1 MPEQCKFPSGSSS
14 NSCDQ
19 CFRTK
24 QSCSKHPLQC
34 QRCAELESS
43 CTYSFGKFM
52 GRPKRNF
59 KSRRQFQNETK
70 DGHDRLETSTYD
82 DNSKISLEGPEMIQ
96 NLTILPTS
104 MTSDESSDWWQ
115 YPHENKET
123 INYPFSVDDVENSS
137 GKRDRSQQTAPKK
150 ATKTSACDQCY
161 RFKVKCTREPDCCQ
175 RCSLSGNACT
185 YSAAIDLERS
195 RKRSAPTSTESP
207 KKKISL
213 SPQTKP
219 VQTMDGI
226 DSSSTTIDPNCNEIE
241 NSCHKDLV
249 TLQPQSRYQK
259 QNRSVS
265 APEIPTSCQ
274 PISALH
280 EPTHV
285 IDECDISFH
294 ESSQYYSDS
303 LLSMPSLDI
312 FFDNENP
319 PHDINFNIGGDE
331 SHEQSRGSEV
341 PSKENNL
348 DPIFAERIPGG
359 CNCLQSALLS
369 LSNLHA
375 VVCGNL
381 NSSLD
386 GIFAAARNGLFI
398 CETLTLAQ
406 CSSCELSSTSTL
418 LMLCVAI
425 LQQVYNAYELLA
437 NPAGLST
444 EGLNGPDKK
453 MTLSIK
459 IGDME
464 FTDIGHNSSILN
476 AILKTEKAKAERIC
490 VELEKTVTN
499 AQCRDSVGVGK
510 EETMV
515 REGLVS
521 LIEIFRGRFITEV
534 A

>member
-1 MPEQCKFPSGSSS
+1 M
-14 NSCDQ
+14 
-19 CFRTK
+19 
-24 QSCSKHPLQC
+24 H
-34 QRCAELESS
+34 
-43 CTYSFGKFM
+43 
-52 GRPKRNF
+52 
-59 KSRRQFQNETK
+59 
-70 DGHDRLETSTYD
+70 
-82 DNSKISLEGPEMIQ
+82 
-96 NLTILPTS
+96 
-104 MTSDESSDWWQ
+104 
-115 YPHENKET
+115 
-123 INYPFSVDDVENSS
+123 
-137 GKRDRSQQTAPKK
+137 RDRKFLFVYLDSCVYFRL
-150 ATKTSACDQCY
+150 TSL
-161 RFKVKCTREPDCCQ
+161 V
-175 RCSLSGNACT
+175 
-185 YSAAIDLERS
+185 
-195 RKRSAPTSTESP
+195 
-207 KKKISL
+207 
-213 SPQTKP
+213 
-219 VQTMDGI
+219 
-226 DSSSTTIDPNCNEIE
+226 
-241 NSCHKDLV
+241 HKDLV
-249 TLQPQSRYQK
+249 TLQPQSRHQK
-259 QNRSVS
+259 HNRSVS

-294 ESSQYYSDS
+294 ESSHYYSDS
-303 LLSMPSLDI
+303 LLSMPPLDI

-319 PHDINFNIGGDE
+319 PHDINFNIGGDQ
-331 SHEQSRGSEV
+331 SHEQSHGNEL
-341 PSKENNL
+341 PSKENKL
-348 DPIFAERIPGG
+348 DPMLADTISGG

-375 VVCGNL
+375 VVCGSF

-444 EGLNGPDKK
+444 EGLSGTDKK

-464 FTDIGHNSSILN
+464 FTDIGHNPSILN

-499 AQCRDSVGVGK
+499 AQCRDSAGVGK

>member
-1 MPEQCKFPSGSSS
+1 MFP
-14 NSCDQ
+14 
-19 CFRTK
+19 
-24 QSCSKHPLQC
+24 
-34 QRCAELESS
+34 
-43 CTYSFGKFM
+43 FGKFM

-59 KSRRQFQNETK
+59 KSRRQLQNETK
-70 DGHDRLETSTYD
+70 SGPDQPDTSNRG
-82 DNSKISLEGPEMIQ
+82 DNSNISLEEI
-96 NLTILPTS
+96 
-104 MTSDESSDWWQ
+104 ESSDWWQ
-115 YPHENKET
+115 YSREDKET
-123 INYPFSVDDVENSS
+123 NNYPFSVNDVENPSA
-137 GKRDRSQQTAPKK
+137 KRDRSQQIAPKK
-150 ATKTSACDQCY
+150 TAKTSACDQCY

-175 RCSLSGNACT
+175 RCSLSGNSCT
-185 YSAAIDLERS
+185 YSAAIDVDRS
-195 RKRSAPTSTESP
+195 RKRSAPPTTESP
-207 KKKISL
+207 KKKTSFSL
-213 SPQTKP
+213 QTKP
-219 VQTMDGI
+219 AQTMDGN
-226 DSSSTTIDPNCNEIE
+226 STTTDSNCNEIE
-241 NSCHKDLV
+241 NTCHKDLV
-249 TLQPQSRYQK
+249 TLPPQSRYQK
-259 QNRSVS
+259 HHRLVS

-274 PISALH
+274 PISALR

-294 ESSQYYSDS
+294 ESSHYYSDS
-303 LLSMPSLDI
+303 LLSMPPLDI
-312 FFDNENP
+312 FFGNENP
-319 PHDINFNIGGDE
+319 PHDINFDIGGDE
-331 SHEQSRGSEV
+331 SHEQSHGSEV
-341 PSKENNL
+341 PSNNENNF
-348 DPIFAERIPGG
+348 DPILADRISGG

-398 CETLTLAQ
+398 CETLNLAQ

-437 NPAGLST
+437 NPTGLST
-444 EGLNGPDKK
+444 KDLNGADKK

-459 IGDME
+459 IGAME
-464 FTDIGHNSSILN
+464 FTDIGHNPSILN
-476 AILKTEKAKAERIC
+476 AVLKTEKAKAERIC

-499 AQCRDSVGVGK
+499 AQCRDPAGVGK

-515 REGLVS
+515 RDGLVS

>member
-34 QRCAELESS
+34 QRCAELDSS
-43 CTYSFGKFM
+43 CTFGKFM

-70 DGHDRLETSTYD
+70 DGPDQLETSTHD
-82 DNSKISLEGPEMIQ
+82 DNSNISSEEI
-96 NLTILPTS
+96 
-104 MTSDESSDWWQ
+104 ESSDWWQ
-115 YPHENKET
+115 YSHENKET
-123 INYPFSVDDVENSS
+123 INYPFSTDGVENSS
-137 GKRDRSQQTAPKK
+137 AKRDRSQQTAPKK

-175 RCSLSGNACT
+175 RCSLSGNSCT

-195 RKRSAPTSTESP
+195 RKRSAPPTTESP
-207 KKKISL
+207 KKKISF

-219 VQTMDGI
+219 ARGTDSI
-226 DSSSTTIDPNCNEIE
+226 SSSLTTADSNCNETE
-241 NSCHKDLV
+241 NFCHKDLV

-259 QNRSVS
+259 HNRSVS

-280 EPTHV
+280 EPAHV

-294 ESSQYYSDS
+294 ESSHYYSDS
-303 LLSMPSLDI
+303 ILSMPPLDI
-312 FFDNENP
+312 FFDSENP

-331 SHEQSRGSEV
+331 NHEQSHGVEV

-348 DPIFAERIPGG
+348 DPTLADGLSGG

-375 VVCGNL
+375 VVCGSL

-386 GIFAAARNGLFI
+386 GIFAAARNGLLI

-444 EGLNGPDKK
+444 EGLNGADKK
-453 MTLSIK
+453 VTLSIK
-459 IGDME
+459 IGEME
-464 FTDIGHNSSILN
+464 FTDIGHNPSILN
-476 AILKTEKAKAERIC
+476 SILKTEKAKAERIC

-499 AQCRDSVGVGK
+499 AQCRDSAGVGK

>member
-1 MPEQCKFPSGSSS
+1 
-14 NSCDQ
+14 
-19 CFRTK
+19 
-24 QSCSKHPLQC
+24 
-34 QRCAELESS
+34 
-43 CTYSFGKFM
+43 M

-59 KSRRQFQNETK
+59 KSRRQLQNETK
-70 DGHDRLETSTYD
+70 SGPDQLDTLTNDDHSNIALED
-82 DNSKISLEGPEMIQ
+82 ELGPERMQ
-96 NLTILPTS
+96 NLTILPAS
-104 MTSDESSDWWQ
+104 MTSDGKFNSLETEVESSDWWQ
-115 YPHENKET
+115 YSREDKET

-137 GKRDRSQQTAPKK
+137 AKRDRSQQTAPKK

-175 RCSLSGNACT
+175 RCSLSGNSCT

-195 RKRSAPTSTESP
+195 RKRSAPPSTEAP
-207 KKKISL
+207 KKKMSF
-213 SPQTKP
+213 SSQTKP
-219 VQTMDGI
+219 VQTMDGKRWLKFYHSRLELQRDREFLFVHL
-226 DSSSTTIDPNCNEIE
+226 DSLRCFKLTFPGP
-241 NSCHKDLV
+241 KDLV
-249 TLQPQSRYQK
+249 TMQPQSKQQK
-259 QNRSVS
+259 HYRSVS
-265 APEIPTSCQ
+265 APEIPSSCQ

-294 ESSQYYSDS
+294 ESSHYYSDS
-303 LLSMPSLDI
+303 LLSMPPLDI

-319 PHDINFNIGGDE
+319 AHDINFNIGGDE
-331 SHEQSRGSEV
+331 SHEQSHGDEV
-341 PSKENNL
+341 PAKQNNL
-348 DPIFAERIPGG
+348 DHILVDRISGG

-375 VVCGNL
+375 VVCGN
-381 NSSLD
+381 NHSSLD

-437 NPAGLST
+437 NPDGLST
-444 EGLNGPDKK
+444 EGLHAADKK

-464 FTDIGHNSSILN
+464 FTDIGHNPSILN

-499 AQCRDSVGVGK
+499 AQSRDATGAGK

-515 REGLVS
+515 RDGLVS

>member
-59 KSRRQFQNETK
+59 KSRRQFQNDTK
-70 DGHDRLETSTYD
+70 SGSDQPDTSMKD
-82 DNSKISLEGPEMIQ
+82 DHSNIPLEGSERVQ
-96 NLTILPTS
+96 NLTILPAS
-104 MTSDESSDWWQ
+104 MTSDGKFDSFETEMESSDWWQ
-115 YPHENKET
+115 YSHEDKET
-123 INYPFSVDDVENSS
+123 INYSFSVDDVENPSA
-137 GKRDRSQQTAPKK
+137 KRDRSQQTAPKK

-175 RCSLSGNACT
+175 RCSLSGNSCT

-195 RKRSAPTSTESP
+195 RKRSAPPSTESP
-207 KKKISL
+207 KKKL
-213 SPQTKP
+213 SFSSQTKP
-219 VQTMDGI
+219 VQTMESNSI
-226 DSSSTTIDPNCNEIE
+226 TTDSNCNEIE
-241 NSCHKDLV
+241 KLCPKDLV
-249 TLQPQSRYQK
+249 TMQPQSKYQK
-259 QNRSVS
+259 HYRSVS

-285 IDECDISFH
+285 IDERDISFH
-294 ESSQYYSDS
+294 ESSHYYSDS
-303 LLSMPSLDI
+303 LLSLPPLDI

-319 PHDINFNIGGDE
+319 VHDIDFNIGGDK
-331 SHEQSRGSEV
+331 SHEQSHGNEV
-341 PSKENNL
+341 PAKKNNL
-348 DPIFAERIPGG
+348 DHLLVDRISGG

-369 LSNLHA
+369 LSSLHA
-375 VVCGNL
+375 VVCSN
-381 NSSLD
+381 NHSSLD

-425 LQQVYNAYELLA
+425 LQQVHNAYELLA

-444 EGLNGPDKK
+444 EGLHASDKK

-464 FTDIGHNSSILN
+464 FTDIGHNPSILN

-490 VELEKTVTN
+490 VELEKMVTN
-499 AQCRDSVGVGK
+499 AQSRDPAGVGK

-515 REGLVS
+515 RDGL
-521 LIEIFRGRFITEV
+521 

>member
-1 MPEQCKFPSGSSS
+1 
-14 NSCDQ
+14 
-19 CFRTK
+19 
-24 QSCSKHPLQC
+24 
-34 QRCAELESS
+34 
-43 CTYSFGKFM
+43 M

-70 DGHDRLETSTYD
+70 NGPDQLETSTHDY
-82 DNSKISLEGPEMIQ
+82 NSNILSEGPEGVQ

-104 MTSDESSDWWQ
+104 MTSDCKFTSLKTEKNLTQTEIESSDWWQ
-115 YPHENKET
+115 YSHENKET
-123 INYPFSVDDVENSS
+123 INYPFSADGVENSS
-137 GKRDRSQQTAPKK
+137 AKRDRSQQTAPKK

-175 RCSLSGNACT
+175 RCSLSGNSCT

-195 RKRSAPTSTESP
+195 RKRSAPPTSESP
-207 KKKISL
+207 KKKISF

-219 VQTMDGI
+219 ARSMDGI
-226 DSSSTTIDPNCNEIE
+226 SSSSTTTDSNRNVIE
-241 NSCHKDLV
+241 NFFHKDLV

-259 QNRSVS
+259 HNRSVS

-285 IDECDISFH
+285 IDDFDISFH
-294 ESSQYYSDS
+294 ESSHYYIDII
-303 LLSMPSLDI
+303 LSMPPLDI

-331 SHEQSRGSEV
+331 SHEQSHGVEV
-341 PSKENNL
+341 PSKGNNL
-348 DPIFAERIPGG
+348 DPMLADRISGG

-375 VVCGNL
+375 VVCGSL
-381 NSSLD
+381 DSSLD

-444 EGLNGPDKK
+444 EGLNVADKK
-453 MTLSIK
+453 VTLSIK

-464 FTDIGHNSSILN
+464 FTDIGHNPSILN

-499 AQCRDSVGVGK
+499 AQCRDSAGVGK

>member
-1 MPEQCKFPSGSSS
+1 MASSLLS
-14 NSCDQ
+14 KQ
-19 CFRTK
+19 KTK
-24 QSCSKHPLQC
+24 
-34 QRCAELESS
+34 
-43 CTYSFGKFM
+43 
-52 GRPKRNF
+52 
-59 KSRRQFQNETK
+59 
-70 DGHDRLETSTYD
+70 
-82 DNSKISLEGPEMIQ
+82 
-96 NLTILPTS
+96 LTQVEI
-104 MTSDESSDWWQ
+104 ESSDWWQ
-115 YPHENKET
+115 YSHENKET

-137 GKRDRSQQTAPKK
+137 TKRDKSQQIAPKK

-175 RCSLSGNACT
+175 RCSLSGNSCT

-195 RKRSAPTSTESP
+195 RKRSAPPSTESP
-207 KKKISL
+207 KKKISF

-219 VQTMDGI
+219 IQIMDG
-226 DSSSTTIDPNCNEIE
+226 
-241 NSCHKDLV
+241 K
-249 TLQPQSRYQK
+249 
-259 QNRSVS
+259 SVS

-285 IDECDISFH
+285 IDEYDISFH
-294 ESSQYYSDS
+294 ESSHYYSDS
-303 LLSMPSLDI
+303 LLSLPPLDI

-319 PHDINFNIGGDE
+319 PHDINFNIAGDE
-331 SHEQSRGSEV
+331 SHEQLHGSEV

-348 DPIFAERIPGG
+348 DPILADRISGG

-381 NSSLD
+381 KSSLD

-437 NPAGLST
+437 NSAGLSM
-444 EGLNGPDKK
+444 EGLNGADKK

-464 FTDIGHNSSILN
+464 FTDIGHNPSILN

-499 AQCRDSVGVGK
+499 AQCRDPAGVGK

-515 REGLVS
+515 CDGLVS

>member
-1 MPEQCKFPSGSSS
+1 
-14 NSCDQ
+14 
-19 CFRTK
+19 
-24 QSCSKHPLQC
+24 
-34 QRCAELESS
+34 
-43 CTYSFGKFM
+43 M

-70 DGHDRLETSTYD
+70 DGPDQLETSTHD
-82 DNSKISLEGPEMIQ
+82 DNSNISLEEIEP
-96 NLTILPTS
+96 
-104 MTSDESSDWWQ
+104 SDWWQ
-115 YPHENKET
+115 YSHENKET
-123 INYPFSVDDVENSS
+123 INYPFSADGVENYSA
-137 GKRDRSQQTAPKK
+137 KRDRSQQIAPKK

-175 RCSLSGNACT
+175 RCSLSGNSCT

-195 RKRSAPTSTESP
+195 RKRSAPPSTESP
-207 KKKISL
+207 KKKTSF

-219 VQTMDGI
+219 VQSMDGN
-226 DSSSTTIDPNCNEIE
+226 SSSTTTDSNCNEIE
-241 NSCHKDLV
+241 NSFHKDLV
-249 TLQPQSRYQK
+249 TLQPQSRHQK
-259 QNRSVS
+259 HNRPVS

-274 PISALH
+274 PISALQ

-294 ESSQYYSDS
+294 ESSHYYSDS
-303 LLSMPSLDI
+303 LLSMPPLDI

-331 SHEQSRGSEV
+331 SHEQSHGNEL
-341 PSKENNL
+341 PSKENKL
-348 DPIFAERIPGG
+348 DPMLADTISGG

-375 VVCGNL
+375 V
-381 NSSLD
+381 
-386 GIFAAARNGLFI
+386 
-398 CETLTLAQ
+398 

-444 EGLNGPDKK
+444 EGLSGTDKK

-464 FTDIGHNSSILN
+464 FTDIGHNPSILN

-499 AQCRDSVGVGK
+499 AQCRDSAGVGK

>member
-59 KSRRQFQNETK
+59 KSRRQLQNETK
-70 DGHDRLETSTYD
+70 SGPDQLDTLTND
-82 DNSKISLEGPEMIQ
+82 DHSNIALEGPERMQ
-96 NLTILPTS
+96 NLTILPAS
-104 MTSDESSDWWQ
+104 MTSDGKFNSLETEVESSDWWQ
-115 YPHENKET
+115 YSREDKET
-123 INYPFSVDDVENSS
+123 INYSFSVDDVENSS
-137 GKRDRSQQTAPKK
+137 AKRDRSQQTAPKK

-175 RCSLSGNACT
+175 RCSLSGNSCT

-195 RKRSAPTSTESP
+195 RKRSAPPSTEAP
-207 KKKISL
+207 KKKMSF
-213 SPQTKP
+213 SSQTKP
-219 VQTMDGI
+219 VQTMDDVG
-226 DSSSTTIDPNCNEIE
+226 SSSITADSNCNEIE
-241 NSCHKDLV
+241 NFCPKDLV
-249 TLQPQSRYQK
+249 TMQPQSKQQK
-259 QNRSVS
+259 HYRSVS
-265 APEIPTSCQ
+265 APEIPSSCQ

-294 ESSQYYSDS
+294 ESSHYYSDS
-303 LLSMPSLDI
+303 LLSMPPLDI

-319 PHDINFNIGGDE
+319 AHDINFNIGGDE
-331 SHEQSRGSEV
+331 SHEQSHGDEV
-341 PSKENNL
+341 PAKQNNL
-348 DPIFAERIPGG
+348 DHILVDRISGG

-375 VVCGNL
+375 VVCGN
-381 NSSLD
+381 NHSSLD

-444 EGLNGPDKK
+444 EGLHAADKK

-464 FTDIGHNSSILN
+464 FTDIGHNPSILN

-499 AQCRDSVGVGK
+499 AQSRDATGVGK
-510 EETMV
+510 RKLWCAMDW
-515 REGLVS
+515 L
-521 LIEIFRGRFITEV
+521 